1 MDGSAGGFDP
11 VVVDPE
17 YRQKSITAWIVCV
30 AVATGAVVDL
40 SMMFALPQEDF
51 SISVALVV
59 LNVQQV

>member
-17 YRQKSITAWIVCV
+17 YICRPVMAWSLNL
-30 AVATGAVVDL
+30 AVATGAVLDL